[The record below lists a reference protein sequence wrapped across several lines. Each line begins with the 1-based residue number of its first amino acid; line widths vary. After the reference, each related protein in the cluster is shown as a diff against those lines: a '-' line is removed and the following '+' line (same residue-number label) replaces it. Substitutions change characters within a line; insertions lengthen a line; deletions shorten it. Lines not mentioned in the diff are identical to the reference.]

1 MRVPILRKLQTV
13 CLLAI
18 LAAPVIGQD
27 QPDKDAEF
35 EAKFVL
41 DLLDKVTWPNKGQG
55 SDTETAVITVVGQSA
70 LTPKLREMAAGRK
83 AGKRPVEIREAA
95 VTDDFSGSAILFI
108 ATSNLRDLARI
119 LKKVDGTTILT
130 VSQAEEFARYG
141 VMINFY
147 KEEGDAKVKYEINR
161 LVVKFAGLKIDEGL
175 VKKARI
181 I

>member
-1 MRVPILRKLQTV
+1 MRKLLTV
-13 CLLAI
+13 CLWAI
-18 LAAPVIGQD
+18 LAMPVIGQD
-27 QPDKDAEF
+27 QADQDAEF

-41 DLLDKVTWPNKGQG
+41 DLLDKVTWPDKGQG
-55 SDTETAVITVVGQSA
+55 SDTETAVITVVGPSA

-83 AGKRPVEIREAA
+83 AGQRRIEIREAA
-95 VTDDFSGSAILFI
+95 VTDDFTGSAILFI
-108 ATSNLRDLARI
+108 ATSSLRDLARI

-130 VSQAEEFARYG
+130 VSGAEEFARYG

-147 KEEGDAKVKYEINR
+147 KEEGDANVKYEINR